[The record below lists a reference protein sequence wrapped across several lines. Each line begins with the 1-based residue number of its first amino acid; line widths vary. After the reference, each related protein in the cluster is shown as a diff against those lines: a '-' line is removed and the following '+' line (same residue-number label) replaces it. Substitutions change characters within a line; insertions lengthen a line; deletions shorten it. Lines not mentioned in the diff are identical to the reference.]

1 MNRLDPFVMPFGIAA
16 DLYDA
21 YQKWGRNNEFMP
33 PEVEGKFTE
42 IIVATLVSIT
52 RNLSSKF
59 YTKGILE
66 SANLFMSDGY
76 MHWKDPER
84 IGGSFLA
91 RTIYK
96 WIPLSGA
103 L

>member
-1 MNRLDPFVMPFGIAA
+1 MMHMK
-16 DLYDA
+16 
-21 YQKWGRNNEFMP
+21 KWGRNNEFMP

-84 IGGSFLA
+84 IGGFFLSS
-91 RTIYK
+91 YY
-96 WIPLSGA
+96 L
-103 L
+103 